1 MKFLLD
7 ENIPP
12 RAADCIGELGHS
24 ARHINHLGMSGT
36 VDGDIF
42 LLAERED
49 EIIVTHDNDFSAIHA
64 FSGKS
69 KPSVILFRH
78 QVINLPIICDVLTKV
93 IGGLSVELAE
103 GVFVSV
109 DEKSVRSRR
118 LPIRPM

>member
-12 RAADCIGELGHS
+12 RAADCITELGHS
-24 ARHINHLGMSGT
+24 ARHVNHLGMSGT
-36 VDGDIF
+36 ADGDIF

-49 EIIVTHDNDFSAIHA
+49 EVIVTHDNDFSAIHA

-78 QVINLPIICDVLTKV
+78 QVISLSVICDVLRKV

-103 GVFVSV
+103 GVFISV